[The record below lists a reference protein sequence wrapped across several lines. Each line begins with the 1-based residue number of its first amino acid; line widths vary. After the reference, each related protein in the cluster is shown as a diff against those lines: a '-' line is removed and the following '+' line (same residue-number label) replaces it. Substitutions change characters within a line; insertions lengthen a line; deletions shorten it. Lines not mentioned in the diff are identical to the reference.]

1 MNDDNFAQPHLIH
14 PSLFRQ
20 HGFSPL
26 CKSGGTRMGQSFCPA
41 PQGEARMCLDFLDP
55 LRPIPSRISKCYN
68 RKFHTLKPYYLNKY
82 INITYFTSLP
92 LFWYLLYYEIF
103 VFVVIL
109 SC

>member
-1 MNDDNFAQPHLIH
+1 MNDDNFAQPHLTH

-26 CKSGGTRMGQSFCPA
+26 RKSGGTGMGQSFCPA

-82 INITYFTSLP
+82 INISIF
-92 LFWYLLYYEIF
+92 YLSTFIL
-103 VFVVIL
+103 VFVIL
-109 SC
+109 